1 VSATKPVFRDGLA
14 VYESTR
20 AAGPRVVLVHGS
32 MDRAA
37 AFRKAARQMRDLDVV
52 LYDRRGYARSLDGG
66 VATTIDQLVSDLL
79 TVIDD
84 RPTSVVGHS
93 LGGLIALATAQAA
106 PARVTA
112 VGAFE
117 APLGWRP
124 WWPKTSA
131 GGAARD
137 AAAVEGP
144 EAAAERFMRR
154 LVGDE
159 RWEGLPAG
167 TQQQRRAEGPALL
180 ADLAAV
186 SGGSAPF
193 EPTTIAVP
201 AVIGYGTATTERHR
215 RAALELSSEIP
226 AAELVTIDG
235 AGHNAHDSHPAE
247 FAAFVRAVVD
257 RVV

>member
-1 VSATKPVFRDGLA
+1 VTSTKPVFLDDLA
-14 VYESTR
+14 VYERTR
-20 AAGPRVVLVHGS
+20 VSAPRVVLVHGS

-37 AFRKAARQMRDLDVV
+37 AFRKASRQLRDLDVV
-52 LYDRRGYARSLDGG
+52 LYDRRGYARSLHHG
-66 VATTIDQLVSDLL
+66 VASTIDLLVTDLL
-79 TVIDD
+79 TVVGD
-84 RPTSVVGHS
+84 RPSAVVGHS

-106 PARVTA
+106 PEKVTA

-167 TQQQRRAEGPALL
+167 TQQQRRAEGRALL
-180 ADLAAV
+180 ADLAAMRD
-186 SGGSAPF
+186 GGAPF
-193 EPTTIAVP
+193 DPATIAVP
-201 AVIGYGTATTERHR
+201 VVIGYGTATSDRHR
-215 RAALELSSEIP
+215 RAALELAGEIP
-226 AAELVTIDG
+226 GAELVTIDS